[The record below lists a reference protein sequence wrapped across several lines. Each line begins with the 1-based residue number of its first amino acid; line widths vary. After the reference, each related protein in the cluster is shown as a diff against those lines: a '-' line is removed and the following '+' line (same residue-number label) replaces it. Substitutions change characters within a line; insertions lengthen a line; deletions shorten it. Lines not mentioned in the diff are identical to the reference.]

1 MKIKLDDIITTA
13 GTQMRVQLN
22 IDAVEEYMQAD
33 KLPPVTVFDDDG
45 KLYLAD
51 GFHRFE
57 AKLRNNEEHIQC
69 KVEKG
74 TLREAILFAVSANA
88 EHGVRRTNADKRRSV
103 ETLLRDDEWG
113 SWSGREIARICHVD
127 EGTVRNIRKAL
138 TAELPQ
144 LEERKFKTKS
154 GTTTTM
160 RTENIGKTQPDK
172 PEKKITGGTSFNTD
186 EFEDDEPEESA
197 VEPAIEPVPVD
208 DVEEDA
214 GFDNLEYMK
223 EVQRLFKKWNGAVNA
238 IRDEML
244 ELSKDE
250 IGAPLRNAEQTIKTR
265 CESLSHFIKA
275 EMPYCLC
282 FLCGGEGCPTCDDA
296 GWMDKIRHNSNS
308 PEGKKVVKI

>member
-22 IDAVEEYMQAD
+22 IDAVEEYMQTED
-33 KLPPVTVFDDDG
+33 LPPVTVFDDDG

-57 AKLRNNEEHIQC
+57 ARLRNNEEYIQC

-103 ETLLRDDEWG
+103 ETLLKDDEWG
-113 SWSGREIARICHVD
+113 TWSGREIARICRVD
-127 EGTVRNIRKAL
+127 EKMVRRLRDTL
-138 TAELPQ
+138 TADKPQ
-144 LEERKFKTKS
+144 LEDRKYKTKH
-154 GTTTTM
+154 GTTTMMKTG
-160 RTENIGKTQPDK
+160 NIGKTQPDK
-172 PEKKITGGTSFNTD
+172 PKKKITGGTAFNTE
-186 EFEDDEPEESA
+186 EFEDDEPEEPV
-197 VEPAIEPVPVD
+197 VEPVQVE

-223 EVQRLFKKWNGAVNA
+223 EVKRLFLKWNKEVNA
-238 IRDEML
+238 IQEEML
-244 ELSKDE
+244 ELSKDRL
-250 IGAPLRNAEQTIKTR
+250 GSPLRQAEQTIINR
-265 CESLSHFIKA
+265 CKNLSGFIMA
-275 EMPYCLC
+275 EKPYCVC
-282 FLCGGEGCPTCDDA
+282 FICDGEGCLTCDDA

-308 PEGKKVVKI
+308 PEGKTVVKI